1 MVLYLPED
9 ESFSMTANVTTTGY
23 QRMVL
28 RGYLVSRRPNGVYI
42 ASLLPQ
48 MFYGA
53 DGLPLT
59 TWRQDLTTAGSQVIL
74 SRAAGGYPKV
84 PKQDIYWRKV
94 SDFEEKAVAPT
105 PTVAVP
111 TLELPTWVMPVG
123 LLAVVGILAVYLFTR
138 K

>member
-1 MVLYLPED
+1 MLDED
-9 ESFSMTANVTTTGY
+9 ESFSMTTNVTSTGP
-23 QRMVL
+23 QSMVL
-28 RGYLVSRRPNGVYI
+28 KGSLVSRRNDGVYV

-53 DGLPLT
+53 DGQPLT
-59 TWRQDLTTAGSQVIL
+59 TWRQNLTSAGSQVIL

-94 SDFEEKAVAPT
+94 SDFEEEAVAPAPT
-105 PTVAVP
+105 PTTAVS
-111 TLELPTWVMPVG
+111 TLEFPSWGLPIGFLAIG
-123 LLAVVGILAVYLFTR
+123 LLVLYLLTR

>member
-1 MVLYLPED
+1 MLDED
-9 ESFSMTANVTTTGY
+9 ESFSMTANVTSTGY
-23 QRMVL
+23 QRMSL
-28 RGYLVSRRPNGVYI
+28 SGFLVRKTSNGTYV

-48 MFYGA
+48 MFFGA

-59 TWRQDLTTAGSQVIL
+59 TWRQNLTSTGSQVIL

-94 SDFEEKAVAPT
+94 SDSEEKAVAPAPT

-111 TLELPTWVMPVG
+111 TVQILTYALPIGFLAIG
-123 LLAVVGILAVYLFTR
+123 LLMLYLLTR